1 MIALPNESSNAGVE
15 TRVLLA
21 ECRGPAARDYTFAA
35 ATEAMQLMDVI
46 LRNRLKN
53 PGPFLARGA
62 TDIAGIVRAHGQFA
76 GFETYPKYSA
86 MIRANIQD
94 ALNIA
99 NDPKDSRSGTYAEFI
114 NKAIEIA
121 KSVRYTDPSP
131 GTLVAWRTSGSASP
145 GRAFKFYKKV
155 LGNDFY
161 YQ

>member
-1 MIALPNESSNAGVE
+1 MLTLPDESSNAGVE
-15 TRVLLA
+15 TRILLA

-53 PGPFLARGA
+53 PKPFMARGA
-62 TDIAGIVRAHGQFA
+62 TDIAGIVRARGQFA
-76 GFETYPKYSA
+76 GFENYPKYSA

-99 NDPKDSRSGTYAEFI
+99 NNPKDSRSAVYAQFI

-121 KSVRYTDPSP
+121 KSVRYSDPSP
-131 GTLVAWRTSGSASP
+131 GTLVAWRTSGSGSP
-145 GRAFKFYKKV
+145 GGTFKFYKQV